1 MTLQELKEQVE
12 KMNAENPDRIIID
25 DRAELDAAAIEEATS
40 QKLKAYNN
48 EENEKIIKQYGGSK
62 KNTTSYYI
70 ENLFDEEINDYQR
83 ATTSSGFKQFDEI
96 TGGIMP
102 GLYIIGAAP
111 SMGKT
116 TFCLQLA
123 DQIAANGRKVIYFT
137 LEQTRR
143 ELVTKSLNRFTDKD
157 KARDDIIKDPDTR
170 KAAAQKYFEAVG
182 DNVQIV
188 DGTQARYY
196 KHIEAIINNNL
207 ESNPVII
214 IDYLQIIQNSKSKG
228 NLKLDLDEITSNLEA
243 LAKNHN
249 LTIIIISSIN
259 RSNYNLPANFAAFKE
274 TGGIEFSADV
284 SILLQLDMFDSN
296 YNEKDQAANIQK
308 AEEMKRENPRKIEAV
323 ILKSRSYGL
332 KAIKF
337 EYYADKDLF
346 IEKEQHQQKRANKIK

>member
-1 MTLQELKEQVE
+1 MNLEEIKEIAQ
-12 KMNAENPDRIIID
+12 KMKEENPGAIID
-25 DRAELDAAAIEEATS
+25 DRAELDAAAIKEATKA
-40 QKLKAYNN
+40 KLKKYND
-48 EENEKIIKQYGGSK
+48 EETDKIIKQYGCGEQ
-62 KNTTSYYI
+62 NTTSYYI
-70 ENLFDEEINDYQR
+70 ENLIEEELNSFQA

-143 ELVTKSLNRFTDKD
+143 ELITKSLNRFTDKE
-157 KARDDIIKDPDTR
+157 KTRDDIIKDPDTR
-170 KAAAQKYFEAVG
+170 KEAAQKYIEAVG
-182 DNVQIV
+182 DNIQIV
-188 DGTQARYY
+188 DGTQARKYN
-196 KHIEAIINNNL
+196 HIEAIINNNL
-207 ESNPVII
+207 EFNPVII
-214 IDYLQIIQNSKSKG
+214 IDYLQIIQNGKSKG

-249 LTIIIISSIN
+249 LTIILISSIN
-259 RSNYNLPANFAAFKE
+259 RSNYYLPANFAAFKE
-274 TGGIEFSADV
+274 TGGIEFSADI
-284 SILLQLDMFDSN
+284 SIILQLDLFDIN
-296 YNEKDQAANIQK
+296 YSEKDQAANIQM
-308 AEEMKRENPRKIEAV
+308 AEEMKRQNPRKIEAV

-332 KAIKF
+332 KSMKF

-346 IEKEQHQQKRANKIK
+346 IEREAHQQKRANKTK

>member
-1 MTLQELKEQVE
+1 MTLQEIIEEANKKKE
-12 KMNAENPDRIIID
+12 NAGAIID
-25 DRAELDAAAIEEATS
+25 DRAEIDAAAIKEATKK
-40 QKLKAYNN
+40 KLKEYSD
-48 EENEKIIKQYGGSK
+48 EETDKIIKQYGGNN
-62 KNTTSYYI
+62 KNTTKYYI
-70 ENLFDEEINDYQR
+70 ENLFEDEINNFQA
-83 ATTSSGFKQFDEI
+83 ATTPTGFKQFDEI

-143 ELVTKSLNRFTDKD
+143 ELIVKSLNRFTNKS
-157 KARDDIIKDPDTR
+157 KTRDDIIKDPDTR
-170 KAAAQKYFEAVG
+170 KEAVQKYFEFVG
-182 DNVQIV
+182 DNIQIV
-188 DGTQARYY
+188 DGTQARKYN
-196 KHIEAIINNNL
+196 HIEAIINNNL
-207 ESNPVII
+207 EFNPVII
-214 IDYLQIIQNSKSKG
+214 IDYLQIIQNGKSKG

-249 LTIIIISSIN
+249 LTIILISSIN
-259 RSNYNLPANFAAFKE
+259 RSNYNLPANFAAYKE

-284 SILLQLDMFDSN
+284 SIVLQLDMFNGD
-296 YNEKDQAANIQK
+296 YNEKDQAANIQR

-332 KAIKF
+332 SAIKF

-346 IEKEQHQQKRANKIK
+346 IEREQHRQKRANKRA

>member
-1 MTLQELKEQVE
+1 MTLQEIIEKVNEIKE
-12 KMNAENPDRIIID
+12 ENPGAIID
-25 DRAELDAAAIEEATS
+25 DRAELDAAAIKEATT
-40 QKLKAYNN
+40 QKLKEYNN
-48 EENEKIIKQYGGSK
+48 EETEKIIKQYGGSK
-62 KNTTSYYI
+62 ANTTSYYI
-70 ENLFDEEINDYQR
+70 ENLFEEEIKDYQR

-137 LEQTRR
+137 LEQTKR
-143 ELVTKSLNRFTDKD
+143 ELITKSLNRFTDKE
-157 KARDDIIKDPDTR
+157 KSRDDIIKDPDTR
-170 KAAAQKYFEAVG
+170 KEAAQKYFEAVG
-182 DNVQIV
+182 DNIQIV
-188 DGTQARYY
+188 DGTQARKYN
-196 KHIEAIINNNL
+196 HIAAIINNNL
-207 ESNPVII
+207 EFNPVII
-214 IDYLQIIQNSKSKG
+214 IDYLQIIQNGKSKG

-249 LTIIIISSIN
+249 LTIVLISSIN
-259 RSNYNLPANFAAFKE
+259 RSNYYLPANFGAFKE

-284 SILLQLDMFDSN
+284 SIILQLDIFDNGYS
-296 YNEKDQAANIQK
+296 EKDQAANIQK
-308 AEEMKRENPRKIEAV
+308 AEEMKRQNPRKIEAV

-332 KAIKF
+332 KPIKF

-346 IEKEQHQQKRANKIK
+346 IERETHQQKRANKTK